1 MARTSGMTDPS
12 EWGSSVS
19 SAAVADI
26 VLCVGV
32 GDEKGSSV
40 IPWC

>member
-1 MARTSGMTDPS
+1 
-12 EWGSSVS
+12 VS
-19 SAAVADI
+19 AAAVADI
-26 VLCVGV
+26 ILCVGV